1 MEKRKNSFMNNVAAI
16 LGSQFLI
23 KLLGLAY
30 NLIIINIPGFG
41 DIGNGY
47 RTAGFQIYTMLLAI
61 SSVGI
66 PNAISKLISEK
77 LALEDRE
84 GAERV
89 FRTALTL
96 FAGIGLT
103 ASLLLFW
110 GADFIARSIIQM
122 DGVQLTLR
130 ALSPSIFFVCISSVI
145 RGYFLGHHTVSA
157 NNRSQLLEQI
167 FKAALTVLFV
177 MALSD
182 FTAAVMAAGANA
194 ATAVSTALSCGYLVT
209 VLVLHRRKTKTAR
222 PGRLTKG
229 ERRQICRQ
237 ILSLSIPISLSSII
251 TTVSRVIDTGTIS
264 RGIKAAFATGI
275 PGEAGVP
282 TVARLEAYAVELNG
296 MFTKADNITNLPLAL
311 NIAFATV
318 LVPTISAALVKGDRK
333 TAGQKISYSFLI
345 STLIILPCA
354 AGLIVLAKPFFQL
367 LYPNAPE
374 GAGILQLAAV
384 ALIFTA
390 LDQTINGSL
399 QGLGRVRVPAMG
411 LFCGAVVKFLLNLIL
426 IRIPAINVYGA
437 AISSVACH
445 LVAFLICFT
454 ALRRSIP
461 LKMPRTKYFT
471 KPLLCTLLMSAVT
484 WSSYELAMMLLHSNL
499 IAVVISV
506 GLSVV
511 AYFAAVFGLRVL
523 SKEEV
528 LELPM
533 GGRIARLLRL

>member
-23 KLLGLAY
+23 KILGLAY

-47 RTAGFQIYTMLLAI
+47 RTAGFQIYTMLLAV

-157 NNRSQLLEQI
+157 NNRSQLLEQV

-209 VLVLHRRKTKTAR
+209 VLVLHRRKNKTAR
-222 PGRLTKG
+222 PSGMTKG
-229 ERRQICRQ
+229 ERRKICRQ

-275 PGEAGVP
+275 PGETGIP

-354 AGLIVLAKPFFQL
+354 AGLIVLAKPFFLL

-399 QGLGRVRVPAMG
+399 QGLGRVRVPAIG

-461 LKMPRTKYFT
+461 LKMKRTKYFT
-471 KPLLCTLLMSAVT
+471 KPILCTLFMSVVT
-484 WSSYELAMMLLHSNL
+484 WGSYKLVMVLLHSNL

-511 AYFAAVFGLRVL
+511 AYFAAVFGLHVL
-523 SKEEV
+523 NREEV

-533 GGRIARLLRL
+533 GGRIARLLKL

>member
-1 MEKRKNSFMNNVAAI
+1 
-16 LGSQFLI
+16 
-23 KLLGLAY
+23 
-30 NLIIINIPGFG
+30 
-41 DIGNGY
+41 
-47 RTAGFQIYTMLLAI
+47 
-61 SSVGI
+61 
-66 PNAISKLISEK
+66 
-77 LALEDRE
+77 
-84 GAERV
+84 
-89 FRTALTL
+89 
-96 FAGIGLT
+96 
-103 ASLLLFW
+103 
-110 GADFIARSIIQM
+110 
-122 DGVQLTLR
+122 
-130 ALSPSIFFVCISSVI
+130 
-145 RGYFLGHHTVSA
+145 
-157 NNRSQLLEQI
+157 
-167 FKAALTVLFV
+167 
-177 MALSD
+177 
-182 FTAAVMAAGANA
+182 
-194 ATAVSTALSCGYLVT
+194 
-209 VLVLHRRKTKTAR
+209 
-222 PGRLTKG
+222 
-229 ERRQICRQ
+229 
-237 ILSLSIPISLSSII
+237 
-251 TTVSRVIDTGTIS
+251 
-264 RGIKAAFATGI
+264 
-275 PGEAGVP
+275 
-282 TVARLEAYAVELNG
+282 
-296 MFTKADNITNLPLAL
+296 
-311 NIAFATV
+311 V